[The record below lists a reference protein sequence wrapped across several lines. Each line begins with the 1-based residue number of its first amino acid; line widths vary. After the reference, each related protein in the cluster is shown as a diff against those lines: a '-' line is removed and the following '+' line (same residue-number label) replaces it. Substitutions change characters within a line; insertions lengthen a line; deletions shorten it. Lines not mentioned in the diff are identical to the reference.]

1 MVFNVMYTI
10 WEGAKKNNLIGANW
24 MPIGSK
30 FSCLLFAHMV
40 PFIDFV
46 KWKNSCI
53 MALTVAYQGMLDDSL
68 AF

>member
-1 MVFNVMYTI
+1 
-10 WEGAKKNNLIGANW
+10 
-24 MPIGSK
+24 MPIGFK

-53 MALTVAYQGMLDDSL
+53 MALTIAYQGMLDDSL